1 MAQLKDTLVS
11 GNITVHGDAIV
22 EGLVNIEDFTQFD
35 SEVRRLNIFKVLD
48 ISAVNNEVRIKM
60 PEGYTGYVSTEGASG
75 RLKYCSWINGYST
88 SWFSGYSSSLEVSS
102 TAYSAGKDVNSITYF
117 SKTAL
122 ATTTVSM
129 NADTPYI
136 PLASE
141 TTMALQGGTDIVIK
155 VTGTSIPADY
165 VANNLNWPIPKI
177 LIWGTIFCFK
187 RKVTV

>member
-1 MAQLKDTLVS
+1 MAQLKDTIVS
-11 GNITVHGDAIV
+11 GNLTVHGDAIV

-60 PEGYTGYVSTEGASG
+60 PEGYTGYVSTEGAPG
-75 RLKYCSWINGYST
+75 LKYCSWVNGYST
-88 SWFSGYSSSLEVSS
+88 SWFSGYSSSLEVSA
-102 TAYSAGKDVNSITYF
+102 TAYSVGKVNDSITYF
-117 SKTAL
+117 SKTVP

-129 NADTPYI
+129 NAGTAHI
-136 PLASE
+136 PLASG
-141 TTMALQGGTDIVIK
+141 TFMALQGGTDIIIK
-155 VTGTSIPADY
+155 VTGTDIPADY
-165 VANNLNWPIPKI
+165 IANNFNWPIPKI